1 MVMKDSER
9 VEVINNWSQ
18 TPSGVLLVTYEMFTN
33 LAELTRLKV
42 GILHIGLLIG
52 LWKVAVQ
59 CSLSFQFSSAL
70 KGKDNHSL
78 LSGLLTWS
86 TFVQKKLAKTE
97 ARERTL
103 KYDLERQLE
112 YSESLANEEGEE
124 MKIRAD
130 KCRAQVT
137 RMQ

>member
-1 MVMKDSER
+1 MR
-9 VEVINNWSQ
+9 FANWPVEGSC
-18 TPSGVLLVTYEMFTN
+18 
-33 LAELTRLKV
+33 
-42 GILHIGLLIG
+42 
-52 LWKVAVQ
+52 AVQ
-59 CSLSFQFSSAL
+59 LVFSIFKCFKA
-70 KGKDNHSL
+70 KRKDHHSL

>member
-1 MVMKDSER
+1 M
-9 VEVINNWSQ
+9 
-18 TPSGVLLVTYEMFTN
+18 
-33 LAELTRLKV
+33 
-42 GILHIGLLIG
+42 
-52 LWKVAVQ
+52 
-59 CSLSFQFSSAL
+59 
-70 KGKDNHSL
+70 
-78 LSGLLTWS
+78 
-86 TFVQKKLAKTE
+86 QKKLAKTE

-103 KYDLERQLE
+103 KYDLERQVE